1 MASNDK
7 PPLPPVSP
15 EHRRIAAERFSRAN
29 QVIGDSNFDYGIQL
43 LLTCCRLD
51 PANFLYRQTL
61 RRTQK
66 QKFGNN
72 LRGSRLAF
80 LTTFRK
86 RAWLKAA
93 RTSGDHLKVL
103 EYGEEILSRNP
114 WDLGV
119 QMDMAE
125 ACDTLGLLDM
135 AIFQLDQAR
144 QKYPNNPTL
153 NRALARLFEKRGNF
167 VHAITLW
174 QLVKEVVPSD
184 LEAAHKAKDLA
195 ASETIQRGQYE
206 SGEKPA
212 LGATATNATTT
223 ANKSEKPVDRVK
235 RDTSAI
241 LTRIEANPT
250 DPNLYIQL
258 AGVYRR
264 FNQLDRAR
272 AALEQGLG
280 PTGSHFQLTV
290 ELLEM
295 DIEPLRKNLQ
305 LAEEKIRQRGK
316 ADDSNDMDEDDEA
329 AAVNDLFK
337 IRTRLLSEINSRE
350 LELFRLRADR
360 FPQDLSYRL
369 ELGYRLLRAGQIDQS
384 IAELQLVRKDPKLA
398 GRASM
403 YLGFCFQNRNNW
415 RLAQRNFEEALNLLP
430 ETDEAN
436 RKEVLFQLAHGL
448 AEAGDL
454 AKAIDLGH
462 ELANL
467 DYSYKDIGKLLDEWH
482 ERLQQA

>member
-1 MASNDK
+1 M
-7 PPLPPVSP
+7 
-15 EHRRIAAERFSRAN
+15 
-29 QVIGDSNFDYGIQL
+29 
-43 LLTCCRLD
+43 
-51 PANFLYRQTL
+51 
-61 RRTQK
+61 
-66 QKFGNN
+66 
-72 LRGSRLAF
+72 RGSRLAF

-93 RTSGDHLKVL
+93 KSSRDHQKVL

-114 WDLGV
+114 WDMGV

-125 ACDTLGLLDM
+125 ACDALGLLDM
-135 AIFQLDQAR
+135 AIFMLDQAR

-212 LGATATNATTT
+212 LGTSPATNA
-223 ANKSEKPVDRVK
+223 APKQSQSEKPVDRVA
-235 RDTSAI
+235 RDTAAI
-241 LTRIEANPT
+241 LTRIESNPT

-280 PTGSHFQLTV
+280 PTGSHFQLMV
-290 ELLEM
+290 ELMEM
-295 DIEPLRKNLQ
+295 DIEPLRKNLH
-305 LAEEKIRQRGK
+305 LAEEKISQRGK
-316 ADDSNDMDEDDEA
+316 AAASDDADDDDETESA
-329 AAVNDLFK
+329 NDLFK

-369 ELGYRLLRAGQIDQS
+369 ELGYRLLRAGQIDES
-384 IAELQLVRKDPKLA
+384 IAELQLVRKDQKHA

-403 YLGFCFQNRNNW
+403 YLGFCFKNRNNW

-430 ETDEAN
+430 ETDELN